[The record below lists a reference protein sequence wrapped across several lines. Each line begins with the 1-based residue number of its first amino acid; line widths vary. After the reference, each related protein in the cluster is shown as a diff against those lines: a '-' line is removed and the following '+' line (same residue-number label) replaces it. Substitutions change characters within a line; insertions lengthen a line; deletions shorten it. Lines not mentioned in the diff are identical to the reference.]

1 MDRPA
6 LLQLLGTVVE
16 EVTGEPAGPFNEA
29 QKIQDDL
36 KLDSLDMVSMAI
48 EVQARLGIHLESS
61 EMAPVVTVGDLLDL
75 FQRKLAAQQ
84 QSRAA

>member
-6 LLQLLGTVVE
+6 LLQLLAEVLH
-16 EVTGEPAGPFNEA
+16 EVTGEAAGPFTED
-29 QKIQDDL
+29 QKLQENL

-48 EVQARLGIHLESS
+48 EVQARLGIQLESS

-75 FQRKLAAQQ
+75 FQKKLAARAA
-84 QSRAA
+84 SRAA